1 MNNSAKARAA
11 KPRVLYASFEA
22 APFGKTGGLG
32 EVAGSLPGALNRAG
46 VDCRVI
52 LPKLPTMP
60 PKLAEKLTHIA
71 DFQLPL
77 GWRRQYCGIEQLK
90 YKRCTYYFIDNE
102 YYFKR
107 DNFYGYGDDAERIA
121 FFAKAVL
128 EALPYLPDFRPQIIH
143 CNDWHTALT
152 PLLLHEQFRFSP
164 DYAGIK
170 TVFSVHNLK
179 FQGQFAPAVLDDV
192 LGLADNPAAREQ
204 LIYEGAVNYL
214 HGALCYADRILTVSP
229 TYAGEI
235 CTPEYGEGLD
245 GVFCRRR
252 NILSGILNGVDEEIY
267 NPESDKYLPAHFGA
281 ADLSGKAA
289 CKAALQRELGL
300 AERPDLPLLV
310 LISRLTEQKGLD
322 LLLHILGEL
331 LQQPV
336 QAAVLGVGDE
346 KYQNAFGWFADKY
359 ENFAAKLLFDDAWA
373 HRMYAGADMLLM
385 PSKFEPCGLAQMIAM
400 RYATLPVVRET
411 GGLKDSVC
419 PYNQYTGEGNGFS
432 FANYN
437 AHELLFTV
445 KNALAVYY
453 DKPKVWRQLGQNAI
467 KTDFS
472 WRRSAE
478 AYAGVYRGLLGA
490 DR

>member
-1 MNNSAKARAA
+1 MTNSVRHKEQ
-11 KPRVLYASFEA
+11 PRVLFASFEA
-22 APFGKTGGLG
+22 APFAKTGGLG
-32 EVAGSLPGALNRAG
+32 EVAGSLPGALKQAG
-46 VDCRVI
+46 VQARVI
-52 LPKLPTMP
+52 LPKLPTIP
-60 PKLAEKLTHIA
+60 DRLAARLEHIA

-77 GWRRQYCGIEQLK
+77 GWRWQYCGVERLE
-90 YKRCTYYFIDNE
+90 YKRQIWYFIDNE

-107 DNFYGYGDDAERIA
+107 DNFYGYADDAERIA

-128 EALPYLPDFRPQIIH
+128 EALQYIPDFCPQIIH

-152 PLLLHEQFRFSP
+152 PVLLHEQYREAP
-164 DYAGIK
+164 GYRGIK

-179 FQGQFAPAVLDDV
+179 FQGQFAPEVLGDV
-192 LGLADNPAAREQ
+192 LGLAGNPAAAGQ
-204 LIYEGAVNYL
+204 LIYDGAVNYL

-235 CTPEYGEGLD
+235 CTPAYGEGLE
-245 GVFCRRR
+245 GVFARRR
-252 NILSGILNGVDEEIY
+252 PVLSGILNGVDERVY
-267 NPESDKYLPAHFGA
+267 DPSRDKYLAANFSA

-289 CKAALQRELGL
+289 CKAQAQRDLGL

-331 LQQPV
+331 LMQPV
-336 QAAVLGVGDE
+336 QVAVLGVGE
-346 KYQNAFGWFADKY
+346 QKYEDAFRWFNDKY
-359 ENFAAKLLFDDAWA
+359 ENFACRLLFDDAWA
-373 HRMYAGADMLLM
+373 HRLYAGADMLLM
-385 PSKFEPCGLAQMIAM
+385 PSRFEPCGLAQMIAM
-400 RYATLPVVRET
+400 RYGTLPVVRET
-411 GGLKDSVC
+411 GGLKDSVL

-453 DKPKVWRQLGQNAI
+453 EQPKVWRRLMDAAMN
-467 KTDFS
+467 TDFS

-478 AYAGVYRGLLGA
+478 AYAGVYRSLLA
-490 DR
+490 E